1 VTTVR
6 NNSLRGIGYMLV
18 AVAVWSA
25 MMVLVRA
32 LSADYS
38 SFQILFVRTIVALL
52 VLAPLMRTS
61 GLRVLK
67 TRRFPMHLTRA
78 VFAYFGMLG
87 LFIGIGEI
95 PLADVVSLSF
105 TQPIFI
111 VVLAAVL
118 LGEKFGGTRLAATL
132 GGFAGVLILLRPGFN
147 EIGFGAAV
155 VLGGAVSYAC
165 SNICIKKL
173 TTTESVGATTLWVN
187 ILMCPLAGI
196 PAAIYWVPP
205 TTTDLLLLFG
215 VGITGTAGIWFI
227 TRAYG
232 AADMSAVVPFDFLRL
247 PLVGAVGW
255 LLFDESTDIW
265 TVAGAIVIFT
275 STYLLARS
283 EAKSRNRDN

>member
-1 VTTVR
+1 MV
-6 NNSLRGIGYMLV
+6 V
-18 AVAVWSA
+18 AVVAWST

-32 LSADYS
+32 LSAEYT
-38 SFQILFVRTIVALL
+38 SFQILFVRTVVALFL
-52 VLAPLMRTS
+52 LAPL
-61 GLRVLK
+61 LREPGPRILK
-67 TRRFPMHLTRA
+67 TRRFPIHLMRA

-111 VVLAAVL
+111 VVLAAIL
-118 LGEKFGGTRLAATL
+118 LGEKFGGARLAATL

-155 VLGGAVSYAC
+155 VLGGAISYAC
-165 SNICIKKL
+165 SNMCIKKL
-173 TTTESVGATTLWVN
+173 TSTESVGSTTLWVN

-196 PAAIYWVPP
+196 PAVVYWVPP
-205 TTTDLLLLFG
+205 TAIDMVLLVG
-215 VGITGTAGIWFI
+215 VGITGTSGIWFI

-232 AADMSAVVPFDFLRL
+232 AAEMSAVVPFDFLRL
-247 PLVGAVGW
+247 PIVGAAGW
-255 LLFDESTDIW
+255 LLFSETTDIW
-265 TVAGAIVIFT
+265 TVAGAVVIFT

-283 EAKSRNRDN
+283 EAGRRANTH

>member
-1 VTTVR
+1 MV
-6 NNSLRGIGYMLV
+6 V
-18 AVAVWSA
+18 AVVAWST

-32 LSADYS
+32 LSAEYT
-38 SFQILFVRTIVALL
+38 SFQILFVRTVVALFL
-52 VLAPLMRTS
+52 LAPL
-61 GLRVLK
+61 LREPGPRILK
-67 TRRFPMHLTRA
+67 TRRFPIHLMRA

-111 VVLAAVL
+111 VVLAAIL
-118 LGEKFGGTRLAATL
+118 LGEKFGGARLAATL

-155 VLGGAVSYAC
+155 VLGGAISYAC
-165 SNICIKKL
+165 SNMCIKKL
-173 TTTESVGATTLWVN
+173 TSTESVGSTTLWVN

-196 PAAIYWVPP
+196 PAVVYWVPP
-205 TTTDLLLLFG
+205 TAIDMVLLVG
-215 VGITGTAGIWFI
+215 VGITGTSGIWFI

-232 AADMSAVVPFDFLRL
+232 AAEMSAVVPFDFLRL
-247 PLVGAVGW
+247 PIVGASGW
-255 LLFDESTDIW
+255 LLFSETTDIW
-265 TVAGAIVIFT
+265 TVAGAVVIFT

-283 EAKSRNRDN
+283 EAGRRANTH